1 MSKKEEILRV
11 AVDGAHTVYA
21 HHMTAI
27 DTNNGMLNEGKLERE
42 KDKVFRH
49 ATKYLQE
56 EMVTETQLYP
66 VSDISGVMMDI
77 DFVAVHR
84 NDWSKIINFLAGD
97 E

>member
-1 MSKKEEILRV
+1 MNKREEVLQI
-11 AVDGAHTVYA
+11 AEDGAHTVYA
-21 HHMTAI
+21 SHMTAI

-42 KDKVFRH
+42 RDKVFRQ

-56 EMVTETQLYP
+56 EMVDSTQLYP
-66 VSDISGVMMDI
+66 VSDISGVKMNI

-84 NDWSKIINFLAGD
+84 EDWNKIINFLAGD